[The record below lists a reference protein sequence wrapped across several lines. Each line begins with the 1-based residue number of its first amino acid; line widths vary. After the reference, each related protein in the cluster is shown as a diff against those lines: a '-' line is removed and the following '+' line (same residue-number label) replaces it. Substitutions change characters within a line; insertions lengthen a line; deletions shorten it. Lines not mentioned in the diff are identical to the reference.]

1 MSSRRAHGDAAVSDR
16 ETAMQQI
23 DFRAMGCAARA
34 IIDNDD
40 VASQNALAQVPD
52 WFDDY
57 EDVLSRFRPSSEL
70 CALNAQAGSGQW
82 VKVSDTLWQVLA
94 TAMRA
99 VDLSQGLVVP
109 TLLPA
114 MNFIGYDRSFDALK
128 AMPTVTLRVGPPP
141 VLIDAHTI
149 GRDGRTQTVRLPA
162 GAQLDF
168 GGIAKGWA
176 AQQVAQRLSAHGPA
190 LVDIGGDIAVSGP
203 RADDAAWPIGVANP
217 FDLEHESELALL
229 TLRIGSIA
237 TSGRDVR
244 QWRNST
250 GQRLHHLIDPRTGWP
265 AETDVVCATVVAE
278 AGWVAEAGAKAALI
292 LGSAEGLAWLE
303 DHSPDIAGAL
313 LVLADG
319 RICTTAQ
326 WDTLL
331 WRDAALTV

>member
-1 MSSRRAHGDAAVSDR
+1 
-16 ETAMQQI
+16 MQQI

-34 IIDNDD
+34 IIDNDEI
-40 VASQNALAQVPD
+40 ASQTALAQVPA
-52 WFDDY
+52 WFDDH

-82 VKVSDTLWQVLA
+82 VEVSDTLWQVLA
-94 TAMRA
+94 AAMRA
-99 VDLSQGLVVP
+99 VDLSGGLVVP

-128 AMPTVTLRVGPPP
+128 TMPSVTMRVGPPP
-141 VLIDAHTI
+141 TLIDAHTI
-149 GRDGRTQTVRLPA
+149 ERDGRKRAVRLPA

-176 AQQVAQRLSAHGPA
+176 AQQVAERLSAYGPA
-190 LVDIGGDIAVSGP
+190 LVDVGGDIAVSGP
-203 RADDAAWPIGVANP
+203 RAEDTAWPIGVANP
-217 FDLEHESELALL
+217 FDSEHESEVAILA
-229 TLRIGSIA
+229 LRIGSVA

-244 QWRNST
+244 HWRTNA
-250 GQRLHHLIDPRTGWP
+250 GQNLHHLIDPRTGWP

-292 LGSAEGLAWLE
+292 LGSAAGLAWLE
-303 DHSPDIAGAL
+303 AHSPQIAGGL

-319 RICTTAQ
+319 QICTTSQ

-331 WRDAALTV
+331 WPNAAPVVES